1 MDRQQPLTV
10 VVCQELMSVALGVV
24 RLMWGV
30 PCASCSCRLH
40 AGSSTVSTTARTR
53 KLEEKS
59 QLQQLAELD
68 VNNIEVEPYIG
79 SGPNLVVCG
88 VVQRIT
94 GMGNIN
100 SIRSALNSWRRR
112 CSGLDERHCCG
123 GHVVIVSGNTKM
135 EASDERCVEP
145 GQFREVM
152 CVWTHGCGLTMPF

>member
-1 MDRQQPLTV
+1 VDRQQPLTV

-40 AGSSTVSTTARTR
+40 AGSSTVSMTARTR
-53 KLEEKS
+53 KLEEES

-68 VNNIEVEPYIG
+68 VDNVEVEPYIG
-79 SGPNLVVCG
+79 NGPNLVVCG

-94 GMGNIN
+94 GMGNID
-100 SIRSALNSWRRR
+100 SIRSALDSWRRR
-112 CSGLDERHCCG
+112 CSGLDERHCYG

-135 EASDERCVEP
+135 EASNERCVKPEHS
-145 GQFREVM
+145 RDVM